1 MHQVTRNEQDIF
13 SEEIFPTDKKGYK
26 QTIFDIIEKK
36 KRSKV
41 EKKIKEVSF

>member
-1 MHQVTRNEQDIF
+1 MHRLTRNEQDILK
-13 SEEIFPTDKKGYK
+13 EIFPTDKKGYK